1 MRKFERSQSSSAWT
15 PGNMSEFPADFS
27 AEEMEIAGELR
38 DLFAIE
44 REELPPRFA
53 ETLLENERLAGAER
67 GFEERLTYRV
77 FRRLRVRRDLAL
89 GPATRR
95 PLFARGPRTW
105 SPRPAAMRPLA
116 SAVAAAL
123 VLMVVAM
130 VLATPSFADG
140 LRLILG
146 QTGVT
151 QTARYPSQVRSSGT
165 HGSAQR
171 ATAFD
176 RSMPL
181 EWLGH
186 SDGRYLYKG
195 VRLEDPTVWSKGA
208 IVELQY
214 QVDGNVQGS
223 GLLDIR
229 EFQINPHDA
238 AVLQVVQTPYA
249 SPATVSG
256 GIPAVYV
263 DGIWMPR
270 AAHRVMDMMSSN
282 STSEPFVWESGTRS
296 ELIFEIGSV
305 IYWMV
310 GDQRDGMDQDELVRL
325 AGQLQAVQPENLQLS
340 RVALSMAGSSLADIF
355 GGPDQGYEL
364 YEVVPLGMAPGAG
377 TGWFVAST
385 P

>member
-1 MRKFERSQSSSAWT
+1 MRQFERSHSSSAWT
-15 PGNMSEFPADFS
+15 PGDKSEFPADFS
-27 AEEMEIAGELR
+27 AEEMELAGELR

-53 ETLLENERLAGAER
+53 QTLLENERQAVAER

-89 GPATRR
+89 GPAPRR
-95 PLFARGPRTW
+95 PLAQRSLRQ
-105 SPRPAAMRPLA
+105 RPAMRPLA
-116 SAVAAAL
+116 SAVAAAM

-130 VLATPSFADG
+130 VLATPSFAEG
-140 LRLILG
+140 MRLILG

-151 QTARYPSQVRSSGT
+151 QTARYPSNVRPSGT
-165 HGSAQR
+165 HGEMQR
-171 ATAFD
+171 PTVFD
-176 RSMPL
+176 PSMPL

-195 VRLEDPTVWSKGA
+195 VRLDDPTIWSKGA

-214 QVDGNVQGS
+214 QVDGDVQGS

-249 SPATVSG
+249 VPATVDG
-256 GIPAVYV
+256 NTPAVYV

-270 AAHRVMDMMSSN
+270 TAHRVMDMMSG
-282 STSEPFVWESGTRS
+282 STSAPFVWESGTRS

-310 GDQRDGMDQDELVRL
+310 GDQRDGMDQNELVRL
-325 AGQLQAVQPENLQLS
+325 AGQLQSVQPQNLQFS
-340 RVALSMAGSSLADIF
+340 RVALSMAGSTLTDTLI
-355 GGPDQGYEL
+355 GPDQGYEL
-364 YEVVPLGMAPGAG
+364 YDVVSLGTAPGAG

>member
-1 MRKFERSQSSSAWT
+1 MRQFERSRNSSAWT
-15 PGNMSEFPADFS
+15 PGDKSEFPADFS
-27 AEEMEIAGELR
+27 AEEMELAGELR

-44 REELPPRFA
+44 REELPPRFT
-53 ETLLENERLAGAER
+53 ETLLENERLAAAER
-67 GFEERLTYRV
+67 GFEERMAYRV
-77 FRRLRVRRDLAL
+77 FRRLRLRRDLAL
-89 GPATRR
+89 GPARRRQLWALRSAAIR
-95 PLFARGPRTW
+95 PLG
-105 SPRPAAMRPLA
+105 AAI
-116 SAVAAAL
+116 AAAV
-123 VLMVVAM
+123 VLMVVTM

-151 QTARYPSQVRSSGT
+151 QTARYPSHVRSSGT

-176 RSMPL
+176 PSMPL
-181 EWLGH
+181 EWLGR

-195 VRLEDPTVWSKGA
+195 VRLQDPTVWSKGA

-229 EFQINPHDA
+229 EFQINPQDA

-249 SPATVSG
+249 TPTTVNG
-256 GIPAVYV
+256 NLAVYV
-263 DGIWMPR
+263 DGTWRPR
-270 AAHRVMDMMSSN
+270 AARRVMDMMSGSG
-282 STSEPFVWESGTRS
+282 SSDPFVWEPSTRS

-305 IYWMV
+305 IYWIV

-325 AGQLQAVQPENLQLS
+325 AGQLQPVQPESLQLS
-340 RVALSMAGSSLADIF
+340 RVALSMAGNSLTDILD
-355 GGPDQGYEL
+355 GPDQGYEL
-364 YEVVPLGMAPGAG
+364 YEVVPLGSAPGAG
-377 TGWFVAST
+377 TSWFVTST
-385 P
+385 S